1 MKTRILAI
9 ALLCSLPAC
18 DILQHAVKISE
29 LNPIPTESEVVA
41 GLKEALRNGT
51 GQGADLLAKPGAF
64 FNNNLIK
71 ILFPPEVAGIE
82 QKLRAIG
89 LGSEVDRAVKALNE
103 GAEKAMLQAK
113 PIFSDA
119 ISNMSIGDAM
129 GILKGGQGAAT
140 NYLRNTTGTALRAA
154 FKPAIAQA
162 LNSVG
167 ATRYWSD
174 LFNAYNKIPLVKPVT
189 TDLETYVTEK
199 ATVALFSEIEKEENA
214 IRANPAKRTSEI
226 LKKVFNYADLQGS

>member
-1 MKTRILAI
+1 MKARILSI
-9 ALLCSLPAC
+9 ALLLSLSAC
-18 DILQHAVKISE
+18 DILQQAAQ

-51 GQGADLLAKPGAF
+51 GNGADLLAKPGAF
-64 FNNNLIK
+64 FNNSLIK
-71 ILFPPEVAGIE
+71 ILFPPEVASME

-113 PIFSDA
+113 PIFVNA
-119 ISNMSIGDAM
+119 ISNMSFSDAM

-140 NYLRNTTGTALRAA
+140 NYLRNTTGAALRVA
-154 FKPAIAQA
+154 FKPSIAEA

-167 ATRYWSD
+167 ATRYWGD
-174 LFNAYNKIPLVKPVT
+174 LTAAYNKIPLVKPVT
-189 TDLETYVTEK
+189 TDLEGYVTEK
-199 ATVALFSEIEKEENA
+199 ATQALFAEIEKEENA
-214 IRANPAKRTSEI
+214 IRSNPAKRGSEL

>member
-1 MKTRILAI
+1 MNTRIFAF
-9 ALLCSLPAC
+9 ALMLSLPAC

-51 GQGADLLAKPGAF
+51 GNGADMLAKPGAF

-71 ILFPPEVAGIE
+71 ILFPPEVANIE

-89 LGSEVDRAVKALNE
+89 LGTEVDRAVKALNE

-113 PIFSDA
+113 PIFVNA
-119 ISNMSIGDAM
+119 ISNMSFSDAM

-154 FKPAIAQA
+154 FKPTITEA

-167 ATRYWSD
+167 ATRYWGD
-174 LFNAYNKIPLVKPVT
+174 LFSAYNKLPLVKPVN
-189 TDLETYVTEK
+189 TDLEGYVTEK

-214 IRANPAKRTSEI
+214 IRSNPAKRGTEL
-226 LKKVFNYADLQGS
+226 LKKVFNYADLQ